1 MKIHVTWDAVMHNIE
16 CLDDCNSTVKDSVLG
31 HVRGINYGTDIFKQ
45 KIRKQNNEMVRGGRA
60 YSMSRVGCMKR

>member
-1 MKIHVTWDAVMHNIE
+1 MQNIE
-16 CLDDCNSTVKDSVLG
+16 CLDDRNSAVTDSVLG

-45 KIRKQNNEMVRGGRA
+45 KIRKQNNEKVRGGRA